1 MKKLS
6 VGNAALE
13 SAQMDLPKLP
23 AGCTWGED
31 GSVFMPLRKPIALN
45 GANEVGANTVN
56 VDSLTFRD
64 LTAGDMI
71 DMTKM
76 TTSGARSLFLLGAST
91 GHVGPV
97 GEKVLRAMSAKD
109 YIRAQAVIDVFTT
122 DGPETGKPT

>member
-1 MKKLS
+1 MSKLS
-6 VGNAALE
+6 VGK
-13 SAQMDLPKLP
+13 AQIEDVLAERPKLP
-23 AGCTWGED
+23 EGCVWADD
-31 GSVFMPLRKPIALN
+31 GSVIMTLRKRLSLAGN
-45 GANEVGANTVN
+45 NEVGANTVD
-56 VDSLTFRD
+56 VDTLRFRD

-76 TTSGARSLFLLGAST
+76 STSGARSLFLLSAST

-122 DGPETGKPT
+122 DGPEIGKLT